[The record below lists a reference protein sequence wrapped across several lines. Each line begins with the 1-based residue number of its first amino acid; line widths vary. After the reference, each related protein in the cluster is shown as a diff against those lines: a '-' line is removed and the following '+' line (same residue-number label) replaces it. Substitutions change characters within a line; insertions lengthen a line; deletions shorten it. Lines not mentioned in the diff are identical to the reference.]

1 MIFDVFNRF
10 FAIKRKI
17 GLYARAKKR
26 NSCEVTLASDKRK
39 IFIYKENALTPN
51 NTCNIFFCLIAKE
64 QRREHQIP
72 SLPTEYLQKTA
83 YGLTFET
90 PCAKRTSSC

>member
-1 MIFDVFNRF
+1 MSLFMIFDIFNRF

-39 IFIYKENALTPN
+39 
-51 NTCNIFFCLIAKE
+51 NILSIKKMHLHRITRA
-64 QRREHQIP
+64 
-72 SLPTEYLQKTA
+72 
-83 YGLTFET
+83 TFSF
-90 PCAKRTSSC
+90 A